1 MRSLIEYVQ
10 LFRTNDLVTDDIRM
24 CTDENSVDG
33 NENLNGNWDVN
44 GQNYPERE
52 NEVNDENK
60 NGDSTIRI
68 FSWNGN
74 KDLVVSLLPDLPLF
88 PYSDAVEVV
97 EGKFLFYCLLLYFL
111 FIKYTYK
118 VTSYSSTIV

>member
-33 NENLNGNWDVN
+33 NENFNGNWDVN
-44 GQNYPERE
+44 GQNYSERE
-52 NEVNDENK
+52 NEVNNENK

-88 PYSDAVEVV
+88 PYSETEEVV
-97 EGKFLFYCLLLYFL
+97 AGKFLFL
-111 FIKYTYK
+111 FSIYQIYLQGD
-118 VTSYSSTIV
+118 IIDR